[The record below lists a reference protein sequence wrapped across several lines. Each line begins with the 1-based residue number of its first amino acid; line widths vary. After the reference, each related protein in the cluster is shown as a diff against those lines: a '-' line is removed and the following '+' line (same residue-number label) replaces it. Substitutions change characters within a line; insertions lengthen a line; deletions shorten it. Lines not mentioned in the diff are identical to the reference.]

1 MEKLSTRIYRDL
13 LTYLNER
20 YNGPKNFLISLIL
33 IRVILSILSKA
44 LLYLAENRND
54 HDLVNIDETINETIN
69 EKLTK
74 SQRLKKIMKKIR
86 GGSSLKGIIETAN
99 FIQNNKKLL
108 SWVIQLVRVLTSRDL
123 SVSTYDFYHR
133 TGVMQNEAEAVCDDI
148 GSPFGYLLMLFGTG
162 KKKLPDL
169 DAAAQ
174 RDEIYSELFNNDKLK
189 PSNKN
194 HRFIVFFLLCSVSF
208 MVMLRDI
215 PDGGGLTTISAF
227 FKALLKAIKNG
238 KISKPLA
245 RSLVNRLK
253 RQNIHVPQEI
263 ENAINEAVTA

>member
-1 MEKLSTRIYRDL
+1 MQKQKLIIKLYRDL
-13 LTYLNER
+13 LSYINER
-20 YNGPKNFLISLIL
+20 YGGTKHFLISLVS
-33 IRVILSILSKA
+33 IRVILLIFSKA
-44 LLYLAENRND
+44 LLYLAENRNN
-54 HDLVNIDETINETIN
+54 HALVNIDETINETIN
-69 EKLTK
+69 EKKLPK
-74 SQRLKKIMKKIR
+74 SQRLKKIIKKIR
-86 GGSSLKGIIETAN
+86 GGASITEIAN
-99 FIQNNKKLL
+99 FIQNNKEILT
-108 SWVIQLVRVLTSRDL
+108 WVIQFFVVMTPTDL
-123 SVSTYDFYHR
+123 SVSLYDFYHR
-133 TGVMQNEAEAVCDDI
+133 SPIIKNKPEDVCDDI
-148 GSPFGYLLMLFGTG
+148 GSPFGYLLMLFGRG

-215 PDGGGLTTISAF
+215 PEGATTISAF